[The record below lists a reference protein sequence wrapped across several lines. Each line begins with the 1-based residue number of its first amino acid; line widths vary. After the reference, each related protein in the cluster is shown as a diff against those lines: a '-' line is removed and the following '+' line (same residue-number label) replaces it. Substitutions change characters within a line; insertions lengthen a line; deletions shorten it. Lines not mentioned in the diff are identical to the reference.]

1 MGIITAASQ
10 SIEEIFGFDRSK
22 VIGQSINNLMP
33 SFMAEEHYCIMSE
46 WAKSGT
52 WRTIGKLK

>member
-10 SIEEIFGFDRSK
+10 NIQDIFGFDRNK
-22 VIGQSINNLMP
+22 VIGQSINTFMP
-33 SFMAEEHYCIMSE
+33 NFMASEHENILNR